1 MSRVRTRPTRD
12 DTREKLFEAAARV
25 FEEQGI
31 GGASIEAIAAAAG
44 FTRGAFYSNFK
55 SKDELIIAMLEDHVE
70 QSIRRNLDLL
80 ARHKNLADFIDA
92 LKTMDR
98 SRQDPLGRSPLL
110 HMEMIL
116 FVARAEKRRPELA
129 KRLRARRK
137 LITDIVETTLKN
149 SGRNG
154 SLNPT
159 WTGAILLA
167 LEDGFRLHRL
177 IDPETTPADSFLRAI
192 GDLQRAIGI
201 RRPDERCDSGRFSAA
216 LAPACALCNWPGDR
230 AHLARATPCQIA
242 KRGQRADGD
251 ADRKGDG
258 VIAGEVVQQA
268 GDPGTRGAA
277 GERRQHDGA
286 EDAAVMLALKDLQHH
301 RAHDRGQA
309 VAERALRQAS

>member
-12 DTREKLFEAAARV
+12 DTCEKLFEAAARV
-25 FEEQGI
+25 FEDQGI

-44 FTRGAFYSNFK
+44 FSRGAFYSNFK
-55 SKDELIIAMLEDHVE
+55 SKDELIIAMIEDHVA

-80 ARHKNLADFIDA
+80 AEHKNLADFIDA

-137 LITDIVETTLKN
+137 LITDIVEIASKN

-154 SLNPT
+154 ALNPT

-201 RRPDERCDSGRFSAA
+201 SS
-216 LAPACALCNWPGDR
+216 
-230 AHLARATPCQIA
+230 T
-242 KRGQRADGD
+242 
-251 ADRKGDG
+251 
-258 VIAGEVVQQA
+258 
-268 GDPGTRGAA
+268 
-277 GERRQHDGA
+277 
-286 EDAAVMLALKDLQHH
+286 
-301 RAHDRGQA
+301 
-309 VAERALRQAS
+309 

>member
-12 DTREKLFEAAARV
+12 VTCEKLFEAAARV

-70 QSIRRNLDLL
+70 QSIRRNFDLL
-80 ARHKNLADFIDA
+80 SRHKNPVDFIDA

-98 SRQDPLGRSPLL
+98 SQQDPLGRSPLL

-116 FVARAEKRRPELA
+116 FVARAEKRRPDLA

-137 LITDIVETTLKN
+137 LTTDIVEITLKN
-149 SGRNG
+149 SGNSG

-192 GDLQRAIGI
+192 SDLQRAMGI
-201 RRPDERCDSGRFSAA
+201 SSA
-216 LAPACALCNWPGDR
+216 
-230 AHLARATPCQIA
+230 
-242 KRGQRADGD
+242 
-251 ADRKGDG
+251 
-258 VIAGEVVQQA
+258 
-268 GDPGTRGAA
+268 
-277 GERRQHDGA
+277 
-286 EDAAVMLALKDLQHH
+286 
-301 RAHDRGQA
+301 
-309 VAERALRQAS
+309 

>member
-31 GGASIEAIAAAAG
+31 GGASIEGIAAAAG
-44 FTRGAFYSNFK
+44 FTRGAFYSNFN
-55 SKDELIIAMLEDHVE
+55 SKDELIIAMIEDHVA

-80 ARHKNLADFIDA
+80 AQHKNLADFIDA

-98 SRQDPLGRSPLL
+98 SRQDPLARSPLL

-137 LITDIVETTLKN
+137 LITDIIEIALKN
-149 SGRNG
+149 SGRNDV
-154 SLNPT
+154 LNPA

-192 GDLQRAIGI
+192 GDLQRAIGM
-201 RRPDERCDSGRFSAA
+201 SSA
-216 LAPACALCNWPGDR
+216 
-230 AHLARATPCQIA
+230 
-242 KRGQRADGD
+242 
-251 ADRKGDG
+251 
-258 VIAGEVVQQA
+258 
-268 GDPGTRGAA
+268 
-277 GERRQHDGA
+277 
-286 EDAAVMLALKDLQHH
+286 
-301 RAHDRGQA
+301 
-309 VAERALRQAS
+309 

>member
-12 DTREKLFEAAARV
+12 ETREKLFEAAAQV

-31 GGASIEAIAAAAG
+31 GGASIEAIAAAAV
-44 FTRGAFYSNFK
+44 FTRGAVYSNFN

-70 QSIRRNLDLL
+70 QSIRRSLDLL
-80 ARHKNLADFIDA
+80 ASHKNLADFIDA

-116 FVARAEKRRPELA
+116 FVARAEKRRPDLA

-137 LITDIVETTLKN
+137 LIADIVETTSN
-149 SGRNG
+149 NGGRNP

-159 WTGAILLA
+159 WTGAIVLA

-177 IDPETTPADSFLRAI
+177 IDPETTPAASFLRAI

-201 RRPDERCDSGRFSAA
+201 SSA
-216 LAPACALCNWPGDR
+216 
-230 AHLARATPCQIA
+230 
-242 KRGQRADGD
+242 
-251 ADRKGDG
+251 
-258 VIAGEVVQQA
+258 
-268 GDPGTRGAA
+268 
-277 GERRQHDGA
+277 
-286 EDAAVMLALKDLQHH
+286 
-301 RAHDRGQA
+301 
-309 VAERALRQAS
+309 

>member
-12 DTREKLFEAAARV
+12 VTCEKLFEAAARL

-44 FTRGAFYSNFK
+44 FTRGAFYSNFD

-98 SRQDPLGRSPLL
+98 SRQDPLARSPLL

-116 FVARAEKRRPELA
+116 FVARAEKRRPDLA

-137 LITDIVETTLKN
+137 LVADIVETTLEN

-154 SLNPT
+154 ALNPT
-159 WTGAILLA
+159 WTAAIVLA

-177 IDPETTPADSFLRAI
+177 IDPETTPPDSFLRAI
-192 GDLQRAIGI
+192 TDLQRAIGI
-201 RRPDERCDSGRFSAA
+201 A
-216 LAPACALCNWPGDR
+216 
-230 AHLARATPCQIA
+230 
-242 KRGQRADGD
+242 
-251 ADRKGDG
+251 
-258 VIAGEVVQQA
+258 
-268 GDPGTRGAA
+268 
-277 GERRQHDGA
+277 
-286 EDAAVMLALKDLQHH
+286 
-301 RAHDRGQA
+301 
-309 VAERALRQAS
+309 

>member
-31 GGASIEAIAAAAG
+31 GGASIEAVAAAAG

-55 SKDELIIAMLEDHVE
+55 SKDELIIAMLKDHVE

-80 ARHKNLADFIDA
+80 ARHKNLADFIEA
-92 LKTMDR
+92 LRTMDR

-116 FVARAEKRRPELA
+116 FVARAEKRRPDLA

-149 SGRNG
+149 SGKTG
-154 SLNPT
+154 ALNPT

-192 GDLQRAIGI
+192 GDL
-201 RRPDERCDSGRFSAA
+201 
-216 LAPACALCNWPGDR
+216 
-230 AHLARATPCQIA
+230 
-242 KRGQRADGD
+242 
-251 ADRKGDG
+251 
-258 VIAGEVVQQA
+258 
-268 GDPGTRGAA
+268 
-277 GERRQHDGA
+277 
-286 EDAAVMLALKDLQHH
+286 H
-301 RAHDRGQA
+301 RAMGIS
-309 VAERALRQAS
+309 LT

>member
-44 FTRGAFYSNFK
+44 FTRGAFYSNFT

-80 ARHKNLADFIDA
+80 ARHENIAGFIEA

-129 KRLRARRK
+129 KRLRARRQ
-137 LITDIVETTLKN
+137 LITDIVETTLKK
-149 SGRNG
+149 SGGNAA
-154 SLNPT
+154 LNPA

-192 GDLQRAIGI
+192 GDLQRAVGVA
-201 RRPDERCDSGRFSAA
+201 SA
-216 LAPACALCNWPGDR
+216 
-230 AHLARATPCQIA
+230 
-242 KRGQRADGD
+242 
-251 ADRKGDG
+251 
-258 VIAGEVVQQA
+258 
-268 GDPGTRGAA
+268 
-277 GERRQHDGA
+277 
-286 EDAAVMLALKDLQHH
+286 
-301 RAHDRGQA
+301 
-309 VAERALRQAS
+309 

>member
-12 DTREKLFEAAARV
+12 DTCEKLFEAAARV

-55 SKDELIIAMLEDHVE
+55 SKDELIIAMIEDHVE

-116 FVARAEKRRPELA
+116 FVARAEKRRPDLA
-129 KRLRARRK
+129 KRLRARRQ
-137 LITDIVETTLKN
+137 LITDIVEITSKN
-149 SGRNG
+149 SGNNR
-154 SLNPT
+154 SLTPT
-159 WTGAILLA
+159 WIGAILLA

-201 RRPDERCDSGRFSAA
+201 SSGVSSEISSA
-216 LAPACALCNWPGDR
+216 
-230 AHLARATPCQIA
+230 
-242 KRGQRADGD
+242 
-251 ADRKGDG
+251 
-258 VIAGEVVQQA
+258 
-268 GDPGTRGAA
+268 
-277 GERRQHDGA
+277 
-286 EDAAVMLALKDLQHH
+286 
-301 RAHDRGQA
+301 
-309 VAERALRQAS
+309 

>member
-12 DTREKLFEAAARV
+12 DTCEKLFEAAARV

-31 GGASIEAIAAAAG
+31 GGASIEVIAAAAG

-55 SKDELIIAMLEDHVE
+55 SKDELIIAMIADHVE

-80 ARHKNLADFIDA
+80 ARHTNIADFLDA

-98 SRQDPLGRSPLL
+98 SQQDPLGRSPLL

-129 KRLRARRK
+129 ERLRARRK
-137 LITDIVETTLKN
+137 LIADIVETTSKN
-149 SGRNG
+149 SGKNRV
-154 SLNPT
+154 LNPT

-177 IDPETTPADSFLRAI
+177 IDPETTPPDSFLRAI

-201 RRPDERCDSGRFSAA
+201 SSA
-216 LAPACALCNWPGDR
+216 
-230 AHLARATPCQIA
+230 
-242 KRGQRADGD
+242 
-251 ADRKGDG
+251 
-258 VIAGEVVQQA
+258 
-268 GDPGTRGAA
+268 
-277 GERRQHDGA
+277 
-286 EDAAVMLALKDLQHH
+286 
-301 RAHDRGQA
+301 
-309 VAERALRQAS
+309 